1 MQTSMG
7 SSYQSS
13 HRHNVVYW
21 IEIPNGNHGNC
32 TGHNYICSNCGYEF
46 TCFDGTP
53 FEYAIFQ
60 CRRCKAKMIDIKR
73 GDLK

>member
-7 SSYQSS
+7 SSYRSS
-13 HRHNVVYW
+13 QVYW

-46 TCFDGTP
+46 TCFGGTP
-53 FEYAIFQ
+53 FEYGIFR

-73 GDLK
+73 SDLK

>member
-7 SSYQSS
+7 NSYRSS
-13 HRHNVVYW
+13 HRHDAAYW
-21 IEIPNGNHGNC
+21 IKISNGNHGNC

-46 TCFDGTP
+46 TCFGGTP
-53 FEYAIFQ
+53 FEYGIFQ

-73 GDLK
+73 SDLK

>member
-1 MQTSMG
+1 MG
-7 SSYQSS
+7 SSYRSL
-13 HRHNVVYW
+13 HRHNAVYW

-32 TGHNYICSNCGYEF
+32 TGYNYICSNCGYEF

-53 FEYAIFQ
+53 FEHDMFQ